1 MKTWL
6 WIDWLAW
13 IKVTRP
19 LRFKTLSFSM
29 AGLLSTRFFS
39 FNGTLVDGESY
50 FLLEEDQLSSDGDR
64 NWGCLTFIYA
74 KFD

>member
-1 MKTWL
+1 
-6 WIDWLAW
+6 
-13 IKVTRP
+13 
-19 LRFKTLSFSM
+19 M